1 MTDRENENK
10 KTKLTLGTP
19 KLSLGTGSLRSTL
32 SANKNASGV
41 VVEVNKGRAASNF
54 KLTLNHNTGQK
65 KLEIDNENTNRRL
78 QALQR
83 QQEGGEEDAREI
95 STLSKIAQLNMAA
108 VSEEEAADDVDSS
121 IDQQPIKTDEAA
133 FIGVLDSINTQKEL
147 PKKIQNV
154 VKSEVKLEEE
164 KVAVVKPKVIEQK
177 KLKKSDILYMLN
189 EDATD
194 GPSRSRSLASI
205 KRAREKERRKNS
217 HDQNRNE
224 KVYREVILP
233 EVITVGELA
242 NKMSER
248 GTDVIRE
255 LMKLGVMATSTQSID
270 ADTAEVIA
278 TGFGHTVKR
287 YKESDIEN
295 SLIDSAESQDLQPR
309 PPIVTVMGHVDHGK
323 TSLLDALRATDV
335 AASEAGGI
343 TQHIGA
349 YTVTMRDGKMITF
362 IDTPGHEAFTEMRT
376 RGARVTDIVI
386 LVVAADDGIK
396 AQTIEAISHAKAAE
410 VPVIVAINKIDK
422 PDADIDRVKNELL
435 QHNLL
440 SEEYGGDV
448 MVVGVSAKQKIN
460 LDKLEEAILLLA
472 EMQDLKTD
480 YNAQAAGVVIESRVD
495 PNRGV
500 IATVIIQKGTLR
512 KSDLIIAGKSFG
524 RIKRICNDKG
534 RTIESAGPSLAV
546 ELYGFDMP
554 PSAGEIFNVVRTDK
568 QARDIIDYRIRKA
581 KNLKVTA
588 SKISLE
594 DMFLKASGNSKI
606 KQLALIIKGDT
617 HGSIEAINSSL
628 QKIESHEVKVKILH
642 NAVGA
647 ITESDVMLAQASGAI
662 IIGFNVRA
670 NGSVSQIASD
680 NKVDIRYYSI
690 IYDVIDDVKAVMSG
704 MLSPIIREVYIGSVD
719 VREVFN
725 ITKVGKIAGSYVTK
739 GIIKRGAGVRLLR
752 DNIVIHEGTLKTLKR
767 FKEDVKEVREGYEC
781 GIAFENF
788 NDVQL
793 GDQIEVFEIVKEQQK
808 L

>member
-10 KTKLTLGTP
+10 KTKLTLGPP

-32 SANKNASGV
+32 SANQHSAGV

-54 KLTLNHNTGQK
+54 KLTLNHNTAQK
-65 KLEIDNENTNRRL
+65 KLEIDTENTNRRL

-83 QQEGGEEDAREI
+83 QQEMKQEDESEI
-95 STLSKIAQLNMAA
+95 STLSKIAQLNM
-108 VSEEEAADDVDSS
+108 VSASDEGDQEDVEQSQEQQTMKADNEPFVDS
-121 IDQQPIKTDEAA
+121 PEN
-133 FIGVLDSINTQKEL
+133 INVKKEL
-147 PKKIQNV
+147 PKKIQHE
-154 VKSEVKLEEE
+154 VKTEVKLEEE
-164 KVAVVKPKVIEQK
+164 KVAVVKPKVVEQK

-189 EDATD
+189 EDSAE
-194 GPSRSRSLASI
+194 GPGRSRSLASI
-205 KRAREKERRKNS
+205 KRAREKEKRKSS
-217 HDQNRNE
+217 HEQNRNE
-224 KVYREVILP
+224 KVYREIILP

-242 NKMSER
+242 NKMTER
-248 GTDVIRE
+248 AADVTRE

-270 ADTAEVIA
+270 ADTAEIIA

-295 SLIDSAESQDLQPR
+295 SLLDSEELQDLKPR
-309 PPIVTVMGHVDHGK
+309 APIVTVMGHVDHGK

-349 YTVTMRDGKMITF
+349 YTVTIGDGKMITF

-376 RGARVTDIVI
+376 RGARVTDIVV

-396 AQTIEAISHAKAAE
+396 AQTIEAINHAKAAE

-448 MVVGVSAKQKIN
+448 MVVGVSAKQRMN

-472 EMQDLKTD
+472 EMQDLKTN
-480 YNAQAAGVVIESRVD
+480 YNAQAAGVVIESKVD
-495 PNRGV
+495 SNVGV
-500 IATVIIQKGTLR
+500 IATVIVQKGILR

-534 RTIESAGPSLAV
+534 RTIDSAGPSLAV
-546 ELYGFDMP
+546 ELYGFDVP
-554 PSAGEIFNVVRTDK
+554 PSAGDIFNVVQTDK
-568 QARDIIDYRIRKA
+568 QARDIIDYRTRKA

-588 SKISLE
+588 SKTSLE

-628 QKIESHEVKVKILH
+628 QKIESNEVKVKILH

-670 NGSVSQIASD
+670 NGSVGQIASD
-680 NKVDIRYYSI
+680 NKVDLRYYSI

-788 NDVQL
+788 NDVQV
-793 GDQIEVFEIVKEQQK
+793 GDQIEVFEIVKEKQK

>member
-10 KTKLTLGTP
+10 KTKLTLGPP

-32 SANKNASGV
+32 SANQHSAGV

-54 KLTLNHNTGQK
+54 KLTLNHNTAHK
-65 KLEIDNENTNRRL
+65 KLEIDTENTNRRL

-83 QQEGGEEDAREI
+83 QQEMKKEDESEI
-95 STLSKIAQLNMAA
+95 STLSKIAQLNM
-108 VSEEEAADDVDSS
+108 VSVADEEDEEDVDQSQAQQMIATDNEPL
-121 IDQQPIKTDEAA
+121 ID
-133 FIGVLDSINTQKEL
+133 VLDNVNVKKEL
-147 PKKIQNV
+147 PKKIQHD
-154 VKSEVKLEEE
+154 VKTEVKLEEE
-164 KVAVVKPKVIEQK
+164 KVAVVKPKVVEQK
-177 KLKKSDILYMLN
+177 KLKKSDILHMLN
-189 EDATD
+189 EDSAD

-205 KRAREKERRKNS
+205 KRAREKEKRKS
-217 HDQNRNE
+217 SYEQNRNE
-224 KVYREVILP
+224 KVYREIILP

-242 NKMSER
+242 NKMTER
-248 GTDVIRE
+248 AADVTRE

-270 ADTAEVIA
+270 ADTAEIIA

-295 SLIDSAESQDLQPR
+295 SLIDLEELQDLKPR
-309 PPIVTVMGHVDHGK
+309 APIVTVMGHVDHGK

-349 YTVTMRDGKMITF
+349 YTVTIGDGKMITF

-376 RGARVTDIVI
+376 RGARVTDIVV

-396 AQTIEAISHAKAAE
+396 AQTIEAINHAKAAE

-448 MVVGVSAKQKIN
+448 MVVGVSAKQRIN

-472 EMQDLKTD
+472 EMQDLKTN
-480 YNAQAAGVVIESRVD
+480 YNAQAAGVVIESKVD
-495 PNRGV
+495 SNVGV
-500 IATVIIQKGTLR
+500 IATVIVQKGILR

-534 RTIESAGPSLAV
+534 RTIDSAGPSLAV
-546 ELYGFDMP
+546 ELYGFDVP
-554 PSAGEIFNVVRTDK
+554 PSAGDIFNVVQTDK
-568 QARDIIDYRIRKA
+568 QGRDIIDYRTRKA

-588 SKISLE
+588 SKTSLD

-628 QKIESHEVKVKILH
+628 QKIESNEVKVKILH
-642 NAVGA
+642 HAVGA

-670 NGSVSQIASD
+670 NGSVAQIASD
-680 NKVDIRYYSI
+680 NKVDLRYYSI
-690 IYDVIDDVKAVMSG
+690 IYDVIDDVKVVMSG

-739 GIIKRGAGVRLLR
+739 GVIKRGAGVRLLR

-788 NDVQL
+788 NDVQV
-793 GDQIEVFEIVKEQQK
+793 GDQIEVFEIVKEKQK